1 MVFLSFSTYDSE
13 MSQSK
18 LFKTG
23 DMHTYLETVGG
34 ADLSVS
40 RVSLLDLSHV
50 FVHGSSFTSRSLRG
64 SARHFFTP
72 ILWST
77 MQAYTR
83 WKIVIQL
90 SLYNVM
96 NNTRAMIGE

>member
-13 MSQSK
+13 ISQSK

-23 DMHTYLETVGG
+23 DMHAYLETVGG

-50 FVHGSSFTSRSLRG
+50 FVHGSFFTPRSLRG
-64 SARHFFTP
+64 SVSVK
-72 ILWST
+72 W
-77 MQAYTR
+77 
-83 WKIVIQL
+83 
-90 SLYNVM
+90 
-96 NNTRAMIGE
+96 GGGGGGGGG

>member
-1 MVFLSFSTYDSE
+1 

-23 DMHTYLETVGG
+23 DMHAYLETVGG

-50 FVHGSSFTSRSLRG
+50 FVHGSSFTSRSLSG
-64 SARHFFTP
+64 SVRRFLRQFYGLQCKRIHVGK
-72 ILWST
+72 LSSNYLYT
-77 MQAYTR
+77 M
-83 WKIVIQL
+83 
-90 SLYNVM
+90 
-96 NNTRAMIGE
+96 

>member
-23 DMHTYLETVGG
+23 DMHAYLETVGG
-34 ADLSVS
+34 ADLISVS

-64 SARHFFTP
+64 SVRRFLRQFYG
-72 ILWST
+72 L
-77 MQAYTR
+77 QVYTR
-83 WKIVIQL
+83 WKIVI
-90 SLYNVM
+90 
-96 NNTRAMIGE
+96 

>member
-23 DMHTYLETVGG
+23 DTHAYLETVGG

-64 SARHFFTP
+64 SVRLFLRQFYG
-72 ILWST
+72 L
-77 MQAYTR
+77 QAYTR
-83 WKIVIQL
+83 WNIVIQL